1 MKKMDELFK
10 DLDVYRTQ
18 EEMKQYFEHTQ
29 QMIHQNREYI
39 KLARL
44 KKGRFKKFLKS
55 FIRFIASANLPIVR
69 GIQN

>member
-39 KLARL
+39 KLA
-44 KKGRFKKFLKS
+44 
-55 FIRFIASANLPIVR
+55 
-69 GIQN
+69 